1 MNSRHDLEI
10 QGRFSASSH
19 GPVDVMGTVGTGREA
34 LEKSFFLNV
43 FFMISSN
50 SGFSDVFFR

>member
-19 GPVDVMGTVGTGREA
+19 GSVDVMGTVGAGREA
-34 LEKSFFLNV
+34 LEKSFFD
-43 FFMISSN
+43 FCMY
-50 SGFSDVFFR
+50 FS